1 MKELQEGVQI
11 FVVTSVDFMDGGL
24 DEKEVIGTLER
35 KYYNFTLS
43 KELHPDIFIRIQSN
57 SVLRIY
63 FEQGSTSVIEIIG

>member
-1 MKELQEGVQI
+1 MKELQESVQI